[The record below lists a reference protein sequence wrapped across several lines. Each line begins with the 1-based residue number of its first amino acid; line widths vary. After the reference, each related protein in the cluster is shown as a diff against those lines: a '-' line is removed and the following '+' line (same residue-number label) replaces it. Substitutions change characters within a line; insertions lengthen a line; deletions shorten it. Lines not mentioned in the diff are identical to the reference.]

1 MAQSCCN
8 PFDIPGHNSGSRRN
22 NLRPVTAWMCKRAPQ
37 ISICKDLRYL
47 QKEIEQRTT
56 TFHPWAWFSLEDFI
70 LGHVIW
76 LNLDIAGVVAERI
89 SDLLQHGCVR
99 GLHKSVWAQR
109 FVCTVILAKEIEQ
122 RTTSFHPWARYSQ
135 LGSWMLSQ
143 GVVGF
148 CYPVY

>member
-22 NLRPVTAWMCKRAPQ
+22 IFRPDTAWMCERAPQ
-37 ISICKDLRYL
+37 ISIGSRICDTCRKKLS
-47 QKEIEQRTT
+47 KEPPLFIPELA
-56 TFHPWAWFSLEDFI
+56 FEDFI

-76 LNLDIAGVVAERI
+76 LNPDIAGVVAERI

-109 FVCTVILAKEIEQ
+109 FACTVILAKEIEQ
-122 RTTSFHPWARYSQ
+122 RTTSFHP
-135 LGSWMLSQ
+135 
-143 GVVGF
+143 
-148 CYPVY
+148 